1 MPKSRK
7 RGGEKAHRKR
17 VQKRNTKMGNE
28 INKLQKLWETEMATK
43 LEEIRKQSEAAAQT
57 EENNEGE
64 EVINFVSD
72 HTPTGDENKP
82 LDIKI

>member
-17 VQKRNTKMGNE
+17 VQKRNTRMGNE
-28 INKLQKLWETEMATK
+28 INKLQKLWETEMAAK
-43 LEEIRKQSEAAAQT
+43 MEEIRKQSEATPQT

-72 HTPTGDENKP
+72 HTPTSDENKP